1 MSYSFKIENV
11 YNAPFFILINQQK
24 TKGAVQALDHKTMDR
39 ITAKFGEVYVI
50 PSSVDETL
58 IVPKRVVHDRGSCP
72 LSVEEV
78 FGRPASLVGLKH
90 LYGYVYYVID
100 LCKLFLIGISFF
112 VIV

>member
-1 MSYSFKIENV
+1 MYELKDGKQLQKNPQEAEQLGDSSF
-11 YNAPFFILINQQK
+11 
-24 TKGAVQALDHKTMDR
+24 
-39 ITAKFGEVYVI
+39 
-50 PSSVDETL
+50 
-58 IVPKRVVHDRGSCP
+58 

-78 FGRPASLVGLKH
+78 FGRPASLVGLKY